1 MYWDWKPLYTQPD
14 IIDIIMSEL
23 KNIPCA
29 IRGFHYYRRYWTLY
43 LGEELI
49 CQHDD
54 GNPFVVFAIKTCSQ
68 ENDRTYGHLPREILR
83 ATKFLIDRGAL
94 VQL

>member
-1 MYWDWKPLYTQPD
+1 
-14 IIDIIMSEL
+14 MSEL

-29 IRGFHYYRRYWTLY
+29 VRGFHYYHRYWTPY

-54 GNPFVVFAIKTCSQ
+54 SNLFDVFAIKTCSQ
-68 ENDRTYGHLPREILR
+68 KNGGTYGHLPKEISR
-83 ATKFLIDRGAL
+83 ARWP
-94 VQL
+94 